1 MKNNNTIII
10 NAVLEAVKAGVM
22 TPDKAAKVIEELTAN
37 TASSIIVNGNNVII
51 GDNNNQKVSKC
62 RKHRGARKPKTEQ
75 AVEKATKTEPAASV
89 ASVRNPWLN
98 KPQYKCD
105 YLLACRSM
113 HIGNQIVSVAALK
126 DSRSGK
132 VMVKT
137 FTLPAKAEF
146 VLEPYIHVIKGAK
159 LSDASIC
166 MDIFNM
172 RNMDLLQDIC
182 EAAISKGLKVFGVTK
197 SPKED
202 DSEIVA
208 SMKKELMSLSMTAK
222 EILDGANKA
231 SGEPKEKAA
240 GAEDKEV
247 PASPNNTMD
256 MVDGLMELPKQ
267 KSHAGVLAPKPAE
280 DEKAEVIEKQE
291 VIPAP
296 QSEPENLDEYQLGIP
311 VADV

>member
-51 GDNNNQKVSKC
+51 GDNNIQKVSKC

-75 AVEKATKTEPAASV
+75 AVEKAPKTEPAASV

-202 DSEIVA
+202 DSEIIA
-208 SMKKELMSLSMTAK
+208 SMKKELMSLSITAK

-291 VIPAP
+291 AIPAP
-296 QSEPENLDEYQLGIP
+296 QSEPENPDEYQLGIP

>member
-51 GDNNNQKVSKC
+51 GDNNIQKVSKC

-208 SMKKELMSLSMTAK
+208 SMKKELMSLSITAK

-231 SGEPKEKAA
+231 SGKPTEKAA

-247 PASPNNTMD
+247 PASPYNTMD

-280 DEKAEVIEKQE
+280 NEKAEVSEKQE
-291 VIPAP
+291 AIPAP
-296 QSEPENLDEYQLGIP
+296 QSEPENPDEYQLGIP